1 LASGIVAPSYGHYS
15 GSSRTLGELVARP
28 SVRRRKQAGRRHCDG
43 GVRRPRSLKQ
53 RSWESKSGSFG
64 KWLLILASTQ
74 LSRAWAKLKSMN
86 QPTQLWTMLI
96 APVATL
102 LGTMLVVM
110 LGVYLQNRSLE
121 RAVDLMRAEFK
132 QQLAELELRLTRLI
146 LDLTHRVERLKE
158 ARGLIRTP

>member
-1 LASGIVAPSYGHYS
+1 
-15 GSSRTLGELVARP
+15 
-28 SVRRRKQAGRRHCDG
+28 
-43 GVRRPRSLKQ
+43 
-53 RSWESKSGSFG
+53 
-64 KWLLILASTQ
+64 
-74 LSRAWAKLKSMN
+74 MN
-86 QPTQLWTMLI
+86 QPTQIWATLI

-146 LDLTHRVERLKE
+146 LGLTHRVERLE
-158 ARGLIRTP
+158 ETRGLIRTP

>member
-1 LASGIVAPSYGHYS
+1 
-15 GSSRTLGELVARP
+15 
-28 SVRRRKQAGRRHCDG
+28 
-43 GVRRPRSLKQ
+43 
-53 RSWESKSGSFG
+53 
-64 KWLLILASTQ
+64 
-74 LSRAWAKLKSMN
+74 MN
-86 QPTQLWTMLI
+86 QPTQIWTTLI

-146 LDLTHRVERLKE
+146 LDLTHRVERLE
-158 ARGLIRTP
+158 ETRGLIPTP